1 MNTERPD
8 NDDAGAEAR
17 AAGHARDTGGAPA
30 GDEEKAAARDQEHGE
45 REERERDEQGR
56 QDEQGE
62 RAGRE
67 GSGTADGSAG
77 PRDDAGEA
85 RDDDGPAAEDPARE
99 DGAAGEPAGEAPA
112 AAEVGEDRT
121 GGPAG
126 APAADDSSA
135 AQDGADDS
143 GTPDG
148 SHHPGHPDH
157 SDGSDGSDRARS
169 RSGARSRTPVLIAS
183 VAAAVLL
190 VGGGGAYLATSLA
203 GGSGSGT
210 TPGANG
216 DPTPPPLALD
226 GYAEG
231 GVPGIAPGE
240 PNPYG
245 ATYRADG
252 PLPEGPGS
260 APVYRTRGQ
269 VTQDQVVTLAK
280 ALGVEGTPVPE
291 DGNWR
296 IGGKDGSGPVLR
308 VERQA
313 PGAWTYSRNALGTDN
328 CKGDSCTVP
337 PVNVPPVSEEAA
349 EKAAAPLLKA
359 LGQDEAKLDASRT
372 VGINRTVNASPE
384 IGGLPTHGWDTVVTV
399 GADGAVGGAQ
409 GRLLKPVKS
418 DTYPVVGAEEALKLM
433 NTAPG
438 ADGRGGIGGCATPVP
453 LEGGETPE
461 PACEEPAMPPEDGG
475 GRTLTV
481 DEAVFGLAPH
491 SVAGQPALVPS
502 WLFEVRTP
510 GGRETSTVTYPA
522 VDPAYLTSAS
532 RSGEASPAPSRPG
545 DEPTSAPAERSVHV
559 EGYTAEGEEL
569 TVTFTGGV
577 CADYRTTARESG
589 GKVTVTVTEKP
600 WPGKVCILIARQYQQ
615 TVRLDAPLGDR
626 RVVDEDGESVPLRKD
641 GARLP
646 APPEE
651 TG

>member
-1 MNTERPD
+1 M
-8 NDDAGAEAR
+8 
-17 AAGHARDTGGAPA
+17 
-30 GDEEKAAARDQEHGE
+30 
-45 REERERDEQGR
+45 
-56 QDEQGE
+56 
-62 RAGRE
+62 
-67 GSGTADGSAG
+67 
-77 PRDDAGEA
+77 
-85 RDDDGPAAEDPARE
+85 
-99 DGAAGEPAGEAPA
+99 
-112 AAEVGEDRT
+112 
-121 GGPAG
+121 
-126 APAADDSSA
+126 
-135 AQDGADDS
+135 
-143 GTPDG
+143 
-148 SHHPGHPDH
+148 
-157 SDGSDGSDRARS
+157 
-169 RSGARSRTPVLIAS
+169 IAS

-252 PLPEGPGS
+252 SLPEGPGS

-269 VTQDQVVTLAK
+269 VTQDQVATLAK
-280 ALGVEGTPVPE
+280 ALGVEGTPVSE
-291 DGNWR
+291 DGYWR

-328 CKGDSCTVP
+328 CKGDSCKVP

-349 EKAAAPLLKA
+349 EKAALPLLKA
-359 LGQDEAKLDASRT
+359 LGQDGAKLDASRA
-372 VGINRTVNASPE
+372 VGINRTVNATPE

-409 GRLLKPVKS
+409 GRLVKPVKS

-453 LEGGETPE
+453 LAGGETPE
-461 PACEEPAMPPEDGG
+461 PACEDPAMPPGDGG
-475 GRTLTV
+475 GQTLTV

-491 SVAGQPALVPS
+491 SVDGQPALVPS

-510 GGRETSTVTYPA
+510 GVRETSTVTYPA
-522 VDPAYLTSAS
+522 VDPAYLSSAS

-589 GKVTVTVTEKP
+589 GTVTVTVTEKP

-615 TVRLDAPLGDR
+615 TARLDAPLGDR